1 MKIAGASL
9 NQTPLDWA
17 NNTANII
24 DAIEQAKSHGV
35 EVLCLPELCI
45 TGYGCEDM
53 FLAPWVAEQALE
65 ELNTILKH
73 TENIT
78 VALGL
83 PVWHNSSIYNT
94 VSLVSDGHILGFQ
107 AKQKLPNYG
116 VHYEQR
122 WFTPWN
128 QGQSVIS
135 INGKDTQ
142 FGDYTY
148 KVNEAH
154 IGFEIC
160 EEAWNEDRPAC
171 RLVEQKVNIILNPS
185 GSHFALNKEIEREEL
200 VVRSSKDFSCTYVYT
215 NILGNEAGRII
226 YDGDVII
233 AQNGLLKASGN
244 RFSKKLVCLTSIE
257 LSLNTPTSEKI
268 VSTKLST
275 KEQFTKAVTLALF
288 DYLRKS
294 RSRGFVL
301 SLSGGADS
309 SSILVLVAEMVKTG
323 IEELDIEGFLVKI
336 HRVDLIGKVLNF
348 KEILRHILITA
359 YQGSDN
365 SSAQTLQSAEQ
376 LANSVGAVFYNW
388 KIDESVATVVKTI
401 EMQLARKLTW
411 QQDDIALQ
419 NVQARSR
426 APFIWM
432 LANITNSLLLTTS
445 NRSEGSVGY
454 TTMDGDSSGSL
465 APIAGIHKSFIID
478 WLTWAEQ
485 NLGYTALSFV
495 NNLAPS
501 AELRPLENTQTD
513 EDDLMPYPLL
523 QQIERLFI
531 KETKGPKQIFNELK
545 NDYEPKILASYITKF
560 FNLWSRNQWKRER
573 IAPSFHLDDYNID
586 PRSWFRFPILS
597 SGFKRELEELQTIA
611 SNH

>member
-1 MKIAGASL
+1 MRIAGASL

-24 DAIEQAKSHGV
+24 EAIEQAKSQKV
-35 EVLCLPELCI
+35 EILCLPELCI

-53 FLAPWVAEQALE
+53 FLAPWVAHQALE
-65 ELNTILKH
+65 ELNTVLVH

-83 PVWHNSSIYNT
+83 PIWHNNIIYNT
-94 VSLVSDGHILGFQ
+94 VALVSNGNILGFQ

-116 VHYEQR
+116 IHYEQR
-122 WFTPWN
+122 WFTPWV

-135 INGKDTQ
+135 INGKAYQ
-142 FGDYTY
+142 FGNYTY
-148 KVNEAH
+148 QINEAH

-160 EEAWNEDRPAC
+160 EEAWNEERPAC
-171 RLVEQKVNIILNPS
+171 SLVEQQVNVILNPS
-185 GSHFALNKEIEREEL
+185 GSHFALNKETEREEL
-200 VVRSSKDFSCTYVYT
+200 VLNSSKEFNCTYIYT

-233 AQNGLLKASGN
+233 AQYGALKASGE
-244 RFSKKLVCLTSIE
+244 RFSKKSVCLTTTEINLNSPSSASIT
-257 LSLNTPTSEKI
+257 SL
-268 VSTKLST
+268 KLT
-275 KEQFTKAVTLALF
+275 ANEQFTKAITLGLF

-294 RSRGFVL
+294 RSKGFVL

-309 SSILVLVAEMVKTG
+309 SSILILVAEMVKTG
-323 IEELDIEGFLVKI
+323 IKELGLEIFLSKI
-336 HRVDLIGKVLNF
+336 HCTDLVGKVVDY
-348 KEILRHILITA
+348 KEVLKHILITA
-359 YQGSDN
+359 YQGSNN
-365 SSAQTLQSAEQ
+365 SSTQTLQSAEQ
-376 LANSVGAVFYNW
+376 LANSVGATFYNW
-388 KIDESVATVVKTI
+388 QIDDSVKSITKTI
-401 EMQLARKLTW
+401 EKQLGRQLTW

-426 APFIWM
+426 SPFIWV

-465 APIAGIHKSFIID
+465 APIAGIHKSFIIK
-478 WLTWAEQ
+478 WLTWAEKE
-485 NLGYTALSFV
+485 LGYEALNFV
-495 NNLAPS
+495 NSLAPS
-501 AELRPLENTQTD
+501 AELRPLEDTQTD
-513 EDDLMPYPLL
+513 EDDLMPYPML
-523 QQIERLFI
+523 QQIERLFV
-531 KETKGPKQIFNELK
+531 KEAKSPKQIFDELK
-545 NDYEPKILASYITKF
+545 AENESKILASHIVKF
-560 FNLWSRNQWKRER
+560 FSLWSRNQWKRER
-573 IAPSFHLDDYNID
+573 IAPSFHVDDYNID

-597 SGFKRELEELQTIA
+597 GGFKQELEELETIA